1 MRQIPPYPTQALLE
15 RVRQW
20 AAPDGRRPEEFAVVF
35 GTEIR
40 GSQARRG
47 CISSLWE
54 FRNAT
59 ASILTPTSI
68 PPIPSQTQ
76 HRTPP
81 LMPKPSSLNQPSPHA
96 VLPKPIP
103 HVPSSPSHPT
113 QTVPLQPHPLQPQPP
128 YTTLPTL
135 TSQAA
140 SSDALSE
147 AELLDGWD
155 LFRDSQGNPFYAN
168 RNTRVTQWE
177 RPSKRAGG
185 DCFGRTDCFG
195 L

>member
-1 MRQIPPYPTQALLE
+1 MGTRWGLGPATTASPGGPGAHPTPPALRAAPPSIRSDQQSDQPPSADVRQIPPYPTQALLE

-128 YTTLPTL
+128 YTTLPAPSL
-135 TSQAA
+135 
-140 SSDALSE
+140 SSP
-147 AELLDGWD
+147 D
-155 LFRDSQGNPFYAN
+155 LP
-168 RNTRVTQWE
+168 TP
-177 RPSKRAGG
+177 PS
-185 DCFGRTDCFG
+185 
-195 L
+195 LP